1 LQPPYF
7 PPRIDARRGV
17 VRALEEER
25 MQSSERSVS
34 VWEATVPQREYPPL
48 RGEAEADVCV
58 VGAGIAG
65 TTAAYLLARA
75 GRRVVVLDKTGVGGG
90 ETGQTT
96 AHLSSAL
103 DDYYHVLEKVH
114 GEKGARLA
122 FESHQAAIERIGA
135 IAAEEGIDCDYARI
149 DGYWFRQPDDG
160 HGPDFLEKELDA
172 SRRAGADVEMIPRIP
187 GVPFDSGPAIRFG
200 GQGQF
205 HVLKYLA
212 GLADAIHRLGGRIH
226 TGNLVNEVEGG
237 PRATAKGDGFSVSAG
252 AVIVA
257 TNPPV
262 HDRFALHTKQAPYR
276 TYVIAG
282 KVPAGTVQPALFWD
296 TLEAY
301 HYIRT
306 QPVEG
311 DPGQVWVIVGGEDV
325 KQAHADDHEER
336 YAKLLEWARPRF
348 GIQEAELK
356 WSGMVMEPFDYMAFI
371 GRDPAGRENVYV
383 HTGDS
388 GHGMTHG
395 TLGAML
401 ISDLV
406 LGRPNEWETLY
417 EPSRKTLSTDSVT
430 EFAMENL
437 DVAKQYLK
445 LSPTFSDADSAAE
458 VQPGTGAVVQRG
470 LHKVAVYRDEA
481 GATHEMSALCTHL
494 QCVIRWNSEERSWDC
509 PCHGSRFAPT
519 GEVLTGPAIYP
530 LKRLDAE

>member
-1 LQPPYF
+1 
-7 PPRIDARRGV
+7 
-17 VRALEEER
+17 
-25 MQSSERSVS
+25 
-34 VWEATVPQREYPPL
+34 
-48 RGEAEADVCV
+48 
-58 VGAGIAG
+58 
-65 TTAAYLLARA
+65 
-75 GRRVVVLDKTGVGGG
+75 
-90 ETGQTT
+90 
-96 AHLSSAL
+96 
-103 DDYYHVLEKVH
+103 
-114 GEKGARLA
+114 
-122 FESHQAAIERIGA
+122 
-135 IAAEEGIDCDYARI
+135 
-149 DGYWFRQPDDG
+149 
-160 HGPDFLEKELDA
+160 
-172 SRRAGADVEMIPRIP
+172 
-187 GVPFDSGPAIRFG
+187 
-200 GQGQF
+200 
-205 HVLKYLA
+205 VLKYLA

-262 HDRFALHTKQAPYR
+262 HDRFALNTKQAPYR

-348 GIQEAELK
+348 GIQQAELK
-356 WSGMVMEPFDYMAFI
+356 WSGMVMEPFDYMAFS

-383 HTGDS
+383 HTGES

-395 TLGAML
+395 TLGGML

-417 EPSRKTLSTDSVT
+417 EPSRKTLSKDSVT

-481 GATHEMSALCTHL
+481 GVAHEMSALCTHL

-530 LKRLDAE
+530 LKRLDEAKE

>member
-1 LQPPYF
+1 
-7 PPRIDARRGV
+7 
-17 VRALEEER
+17 
-25 MQSSERSVS
+25 MQSSEKSVS

-48 RGEAEADVCV
+48 AGEAEADVCV

-65 TTAAYLLARA
+65 MTAAYLLAKA
-75 GRRVVVLDKTGVGGG
+75 GRRVIVLDKSGVGGG

-122 FESHQAAIERIGA
+122 YESHHAAIARIGA
-135 IAAEEGIDCDYARI
+135 IAAEEGIGCDYARV

-160 HGPDFLEKELDA
+160 HGPDFLEKELEA
-172 SRRAGADVEMIPRIP
+172 ARRAGAEVEMVPRIP
-187 GVPFDSGPAIRFG
+187 DVPFDSGPALRFA

-212 GLADAIHRLGGRIH
+212 GVADAIRRLGGRIH
-226 TGNLVNEVEGG
+226 TGNLVTEGEGG
-237 PRATAKGDGFSVSAG
+237 ARATARGEGFSVSAG

-257 TNPPV
+257 TNPPM
-262 HDRFALHTKQAPYR
+262 HDLFALHTKQAPYR

-282 KVPAGTVQPALFWD
+282 KVPAGTVRPALFWD
-296 TLEAY
+296 TLESY

-311 DPGQVWVIVGGEDV
+311 DAGQVWVIVGGEDV
-325 KQAHADDHEER
+325 KQGHADDHDER
-336 YAKLLEWARPRF
+336 YARLLEWARPRF
-348 GIQEAELK
+348 GVQSAELK
-356 WSGMVMEPFDYMAFI
+356 WSGMVMEPFDYMAFS
-371 GRDPAGRENVYV
+371 GRDPAGRDNVYV

-395 TLGAML
+395 VLGGML
-401 ISDLV
+401 IGDLI

-417 EPSRKTLSTDSVT
+417 EPSRKTLSTDSLT
-430 EFAMENL
+430 EFARENL

-445 LSPTFSDADSAAE
+445 LSPTLSDADSAAE
-458 VQPGTGAVVQRG
+458 VAPGTGAVVQRG

-481 GATHEMSALCTHL
+481 GVAHEMSALCTHL

-530 LKRLDAE
+530 LKRLDASGG